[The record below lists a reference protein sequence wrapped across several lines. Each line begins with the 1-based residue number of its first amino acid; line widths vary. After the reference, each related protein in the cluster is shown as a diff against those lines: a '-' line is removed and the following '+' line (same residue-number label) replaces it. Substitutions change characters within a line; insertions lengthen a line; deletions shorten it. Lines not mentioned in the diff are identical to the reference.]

1 MEFAPS
7 KYQRDIFDFIQHG
20 NGNAVISAL
29 AGSGKT
35 FTLVNSMKLIPKK
48 EKCLFIAFNKSIVE
62 ELTEKL
68 KDRPN
73 CIIRTVHSLG
83 LSFLQNNFDEHI
95 DVDEYKYNS
104 FLRMNIGRLS
114 SIENIDDLSKDE
126 LNEYT
131 GRIIS
136 IINFSRLN
144 LAQSVNEIRNVA
156 SNYSIPVENDEDDV
170 AFKCLKWGKENITTI
185 DYTDMVWLPFELS
198 LKPVANKYDWIFFD
212 ECQDASL
219 AGIKLFLRCF
229 KRGTRFVAAGDRNQ
243 CINMFAGASE
253 EAFDFMCN
261 YQNTTVFPLPIS
273 YRCDKKIIEMAQDI
287 VPDIMYREG
296 AGEGYVSTDCYTSAI
311 KDGDMVLSRTK
322 SPLFRLYTKLLRRG
336 RKCFIKGQDG
346 VDGLIELL
354 NLSEQ
359 EELNPELDKAGVF
372 SELYEHMFNERN
384 KLLTKRGITIEDA
397 TVSPYIMNIYDS
409 ISTLVI
415 LGDLCHNSREELRGL
430 LDKIQNSEPEGI
442 CLSTIHKA
450 KGLEADNVYILCRSS
465 MPMSKAK
472 KDWEK
477 IEETNLIYV
486 AYTRAKH
493 KLGFISETEIPPSGA
508 LKETNSIIEDVASI
522 EGRLETLLG
531 YEVTEH
537 VSEEELSRFRIKGA
551 TKIEPLHK
559 DDNTIT
565 ATSNNITAGEED
577 DLLGELEAL
586 I

>member
-1 MEFAPS
+1 MGFTPS
-7 KYQRDIFDFIQHG
+7 KYQQDIFDFIQHG

-73 CIIRTVHSLG
+73 CTIRTVHSLG
-83 LSFLQNNFDEHI
+83 LSFLQNNLDVHI

-104 FLRMNIGRLS
+104 FLRANIGRLS
-114 SIENIDDLSKDE
+114 SIENINELPKDE
-126 LNEYT
+126 LNEYL

-144 LAQSVNEIRNVA
+144 LAQSVNEIRSVA
-156 SNYSIPVENDEDDV
+156 SNYSIPIENDEDDV
-170 AFKCLKWGKENITTI
+170 AFKCLKWGKENVTTI

-212 ECQDASL
+212 ECQDASV

-273 YRCDKKIIEMAQDI
+273 YRCDRKIIEMAQDI
-287 VPDIMYREG
+287 VPDIMHRDDADEG
-296 AGEGYVSTDCYTSAI
+296 IVVTDCFTSSI

-372 SELYEHMFNERN
+372 SELYEHMFKERN

-409 ISTLVI
+409 ISALII
-415 LGDLCHNSREELRGL
+415 LGDLCHNSREELREL

-522 EGRLETLLG
+522 EGRLEALLG

-559 DDNTIT
+559 DDNTIIVMNSST
-565 ATSNNITAGEED
+565 IISGED
-577 DLLGELEAL
+577 DLLKELEGL

>member
-1 MEFAPS
+1 MDFTPS
-7 KYQRDIFDFIQHG
+7 KYQQDIFDFIQHG

-73 CIIRTVHSLG
+73 CTIRTVHSLG
-83 LSFLQNNFDEHI
+83 LSFLQNNFDDHI

-104 FLRMNIGRLS
+104 FLRVNISRLS
-114 SIENIDDLSKDE
+114 SIENITDMPSDE
-126 LNEYT
+126 LNEYL

-136 IINFSRLN
+136 LINFSRLN

-156 SNYSIPVENDEDDV
+156 SNYSIPIETDEDKV
-170 AFKCLKWGKENITTI
+170 TLECLKWGKENLSTI

-273 YRCDKKIIEMAQDI
+273 YRCDRKIIEMAQDI
-287 VPDIMYREG
+287 VPDIMHRDD
-296 AGEGYVSTDCYTSAI
+296 AGEGSVITDCFTSAI

-322 SPLFRLYTKLLRRG
+322 SPLFRLYTKLLRKG

-359 EELNPELDKAGVF
+359 EELNPELDKVGVF
-372 SELYEHMFNERN
+372 SELYEHMFKECNR
-384 KLLTKRGITIEDA
+384 LLAKRGITIEDA

-409 ISTLVI
+409 ISTLII
-415 LGDLCHNSREELRGL
+415 LADLCHNSREELSTL
-430 LDKIQNSEPEGI
+430 LDKILNSEPEGI

-537 VSEEELSRFRIKGA
+537 ISEEELSRFRIKGA

-559 DDNTIT
+559 DDNTISV
-565 ATSNNITAGEED
+565 TSNSITIGEDD
-577 DLLGELEAL
+577 DLLKELEEL
-586 I
+586 L